1 MTSQKWSEM
10 SDYEKG
16 NIRKA
21 TLEFGVLV
29 LLNVV
34 IIPILLGGADDDDDL
49 EYLAF
54 LGMRLSQELGQFT
67 NIGDAYKIVR
77 NPIAS
82 LNLIEDTINVG
93 KFALSPGAWFSTT
106 KDGDSKFLKAVSK
119 VTIPSAWRT
128 DKTSEN
134 MIKYMKRDLIVP
146 FEEGYLYKSIFGTE

>member
-1 MTSQKWSEM
+1 
-10 SDYEKG
+10 
-16 NIRKA
+16 
-21 TLEFGVLV
+21 
-29 LLNVV
+29 
-34 IIPILLGGADDDDDL
+34 
-49 EYLAF
+49 
-54 LGMRLSQELGQFT
+54 MRLSQELGQFT

-82 LNLIEDTINVG
+82 LNVIEDTINVG
-93 KFALSPGAWFSTT
+93 KFALSPSAWFSTT

-146 FEEGYLYKSIFGTE
+146 FEEGYLYKNIFGTEEN